1 MPHHTVIITDKQPKE
16 KQVLRTFLE
25 LLRMN
30 QDEVRRANETLSE
43 TPEESLDSA
52 SEKQSQDTA
61 AQKSSPKEN

>member
-1 MPHHTVIITDKQPKE
+1 MPRHQTVIIKDE
-16 KQVLRTFLE
+16 NQVLMTFLQ
-25 LLRMN
+25 LLRMR
-30 QDEVRRANETLSE
+30 QDEARRANETLSE

>member
-1 MPHHTVIITDKQPKE
+1 MPQHSVIVHSKQPQE
-16 KQVLRTFLE
+16 REVLRTFLD
-25 LLRMN
+25 LLRMRQN
-30 QDEVRRANETLSE
+30 EARRANETLSE

>member
-1 MPHHTVIITDKQPKE
+1 MVCTRVQYPTVNYVGYRVVTTAKA
-16 KQVLRTFLE
+16 TF
-25 LLRMN
+25 N
-30 QDEVRRANETLSE
+30 EVRRANETLSK